1 MLDLK
6 WLNDCM
12 QAGEFLYG
20 AYPLAVLK
28 KLYETMKGYT
38 VAKRELAEQCEA
50 AEGQLMTYVDAVF
63 PEFEALGY
71 QEPGYFMPLVVREGQ
86 LYDVLRQA
94 EKDGIPYAGLHLDE
108 EAVWELLGEQ
118 GDVEFAIPT
127 ADEIAANVKENL

>member
-50 AEGQLMTYVDAVF
+50 AEGLLMTYVDAVF

-71 QEPGYFMPLVVREGQ
+71 IKSPDISCRWLCGKGSFMMCCGR
-86 LYDVLRQA
+86 RRRT
-94 EKDGIPYAGLHLDE
+94 
-108 EAVWELLGEQ
+108 
-118 GDVEFAIPT
+118 EFPMRDCIWMRKRSGNCL
-127 ADEIAANVKENL
+127 ANRAM